1 MSAFEILKKHEDII
15 KQKYGVKKIGVF
27 GSFAR
32 GEEEKDSDVDI
43 LVEFKNGYEIFDNYM
58 ELKFFLEDLFERK
71 VDLVTTEALRPQLKE
86 DILREVN
93 YA

>member
-1 MSAFEILKKHEDII
+1 MSVFEILKKHEDII
-15 KQKYGVKKIGVF
+15 KHKYGVKKIGVF

-86 DILREVN
+86 DILKEVN